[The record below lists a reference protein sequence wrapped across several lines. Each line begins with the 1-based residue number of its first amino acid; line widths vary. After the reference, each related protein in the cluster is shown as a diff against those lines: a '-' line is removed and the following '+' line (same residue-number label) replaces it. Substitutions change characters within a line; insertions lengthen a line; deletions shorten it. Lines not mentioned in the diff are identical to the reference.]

1 MRYIQLL
8 VLIAVLAGCKAD
20 YSKVDQVKWIEGTWV
35 LREGD
40 SDIEEKW
47 YKADDTS
54 YFGTAMVRDTTGRM
68 LYTEE
73 IKIVLREG
81 KLQYIPI
88 VSNQNDGQP
97 VAFTEVSMTDTS
109 ILFENAEHDFPQRI
123 SYTLTSD
130 KTIEAYIDGTIDDT
144 VRKTVFNYVKL

>member
-1 MRYIQLL
+1 MF
-8 VLIAVLAGCKAD
+8 AGCQAD
-20 YSKVDQVKWIEGTWV
+20 YSKVNRVNWIEGIWV

-54 YFGTAMVRDTTGRM
+54 YFGMAMVRDTTGRM

-73 IKIVLREG
+73 IKIVLRDDR
-81 KLQYIPI
+81 LLYIPI

-130 KTIEAYIDGTIDDT
+130 KTIEAYIEGTIDDT
-144 VRKTVFNYVKL
+144 VRKTVFKYVKYN